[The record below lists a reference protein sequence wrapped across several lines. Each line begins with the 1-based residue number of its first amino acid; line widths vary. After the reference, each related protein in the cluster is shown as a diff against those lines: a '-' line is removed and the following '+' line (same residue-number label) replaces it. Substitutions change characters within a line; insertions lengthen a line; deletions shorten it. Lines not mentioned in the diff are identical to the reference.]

1 MGEIE
6 VGQKSADFVLLGDI
20 TCQFSTAASKIIES
34 IERVLHANLER
45 RDGCCR
51 SCRERVSWF
60 QSNRRKSSTKRNV
73 GRT

>member
-51 SCRERVSWF
+51 LCREPLPWF
-60 QSNRRKSSTKRNV
+60 QSNRRKSSTKPNV
-73 GRT
+73 GRN